1 MSDYPNRLIHKED
14 RDRMVRAFRAAMKGA
29 TGNDVQFRIERKD
42 GGIIWAAMSWQP
54 IYDVKG
60 NSLGHRESIRD
71 ITARIKAEQA
81 LEKAEQEKEKQI
93 QVLRAIIEKH
103 GIKEQ

>member
-1 MSDYPNRLIHKED
+1 MS
-14 RDRMVRAFRAAMKGA
+14 RAFRAAMKGT

-54 IYDVKG
+54 IYDDKG

-81 LEKAEQEKEKQI
+81 LEKAEQEQEKQI
-93 QVLRAIIEKH
+93 QALRAILDKH
-103 GIKEQ
+103 GIKE